1 MSIHYNETILRQS
14 QWVFSIEGEYR
25 LYSEALERSEVA
37 LNDAK
42 AVIEGGDLII
52 KEGLVW
58 SSWLM
63 GMHEFLVFVG
73 LCALGESA
81 LGFRFGLPLATNA
94 CIIRAQLIALRHELT
109 LSADQVTE
117 IFRDELRRAGMPLP
131 ALCAWCSSWF
141 MPRDGWQKS
150 TRPTIT

>member
-1 MSIHYNETILRQS
+1 MPIHYNETILRQS
-14 QWVFSIEGEYR
+14 KWVFSFEGEYR
-25 LYSEALERSEVA
+25 VYSEALERSGAA
-37 LNDAK
+37 LSDAK
-42 AVIEGGDLII
+42 VIIDSGQLIV

-63 GMHEFLVFVG
+63 GIHEFLVFVG

-81 LGFRFGLPLATNA
+81 LGFRFGLPLATSA
-94 CIIRAQLIALRHELT
+94 CIIRAQLIALRHELA

-117 IFRDELRRAGMPLP
+117 IFRDELRKAGMPLP
-131 ALCAWCSSWF
+131 GLCAWCSSWS

-150 TRPTIT
+150 P